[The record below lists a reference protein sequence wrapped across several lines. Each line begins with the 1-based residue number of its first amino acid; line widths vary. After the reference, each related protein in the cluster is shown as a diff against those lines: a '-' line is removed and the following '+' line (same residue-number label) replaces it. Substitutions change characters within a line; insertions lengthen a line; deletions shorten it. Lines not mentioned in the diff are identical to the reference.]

1 MAKKIDPELK
11 KLGEYLKLE
20 KESFFV
26 IPAYQRAYSWEIK
39 QCDKLWQDL
48 IDFIDNESADP
59 YFFGTVIISCQDE
72 DKNLSLIDGQ
82 QRTSTFILLFKALLI
97 RINEAIEETKK
108 DENSEKLNSTLS
120 RKRDSLIKI
129 LYKANDEE
137 AYDIIED
144 FNKSNKEGL
153 LKNSSINEI
162 YKDELV
168 NIIDSKDYKEA
179 EEKAVKIKY
188 KQNDNKYTNYFR
200 NFKFFYEKL
209 EDLSA
214 SEINNFANYLLD
226 KTELIEIRSWNVEQA
241 ITMFNS
247 LNSDGLPLLD
257 ADIIS
262 AQLYSNSGDEIDEF
276 NNHWL
281 KFKEKVSDIS
291 DYNLLDIDDV
301 LKQYMYI
308 QRSLDKAYI
317 SDSGSIS
324 VTTPGIR
331 RYYTEE
337 NKNILNDPLTLTGEF
352 SKIVDTWNK
361 IKDYPIVQL
370 ALKFNENIKTYIISY
385 LYRFN
390 SDVVSEH
397 KATMFIE
404 ELLKLFTV
412 LELVDLGYSSAK
424 FKTFL
429 FGLNIKL
436 VDEKVALEEIIKDIK
451 KHIANNWK
459 REELLANIKSYTKNP
474 LVALDEYIYC
484 KQNDIKFVLP
494 EKYEIEHIMPMSGK
508 NIEYIRADAKIESKE
523 EFLSIVNKLGNKILL
538 EDNINRSIG
547 NAWFKTKINHSIK
560 NAKNEKR
567 GYKDSKFAAANSIIK
582 DYENIDN
589 PIWTKDSID
598 QRTDEIA
605 NRIVDFIF
613 S

>member
-20 KESFFV
+20 KNSFFV
-26 IPAYQRAYSWEIK
+26 IPEYQRAYSWEIK

-48 IDFIDNESADP
+48 IDFIDNEGADP
-59 YFFGTVIISCQDE
+59 YFFGTVIISCQDD
-72 DKNLSLIDGQ
+72 DKKLSLIDGQ

-108 DENSEKLNSTLS
+108 DENSERLTSTLAK
-120 RKRDSLIKI
+120 KRDRLITI

-137 AYDIIED
+137 VYDIIEN
-144 FNKSNKEGL
+144 FNNRRNEDLLVNK
-153 LKNSSINEI
+153 SINEI
-162 YKDELV
+162 YKDEMI
-168 NIIDSKDYKEA
+168 NIINSKDYKEA
-179 EEKAVKIKY
+179 EGKVEKIKY

-214 SEINNFANYLLD
+214 SEINNFADYLLD

-262 AQLYSNSGDEIDEF
+262 AKLYSYSGDSRDDF
-276 NNHWL
+276 NDRWSE
-281 KFKEKVSDIS
+281 FKEKVSDLNAYKIA
-291 DYNLLDIDDV
+291 DIDDV

-308 QRSLDKAYI
+308 QRALDKVYV
-317 SDSGSIS
+317 SESGSVD

-337 NKNILNDPLTLTGEF
+337 NKNILNEPLILTAKF
-352 SKIVDTWNK
+352 LKIVKIWDK
-361 IKDYPIVQL
+361 IKDYSIVQL
-370 ALKFNENIKTYIISY
+370 ALKFNENIKTFIISY
-385 LYRFN
+385 LYRFEV
-390 SDVVSEH
+390 DAMSEY
-397 KATMFIE
+397 KASIFIE
-404 ELLKLFTV
+404 QLLKLFTV
-412 LELVDLGYSSAK
+412 LELVDIGYSSAK

-429 FGLNIKL
+429 FGLNVKL
-436 VDEKVALEEIIKDIK
+436 VDEKYKEEEILKDVK
-451 KHIANNWK
+451 EHIANNWK
-459 REELLANIKSYTKNP
+459 REELLWSIKSYTKNP
-474 LVALDEYIYC
+474 LVLLNEYIYC
-484 KQNDIKFVLP
+484 KENNIKFVLP
-494 EKYEIEHIMPMSGK
+494 EKYDVEHIMPVSGK
-508 NIEYIRADAKIESKE
+508 NIEHIREDANIENKE

-547 NAWFKTKINHSIK
+547 EAWFKTKINYSIN
-560 NAKNEKR
+560 NAKSEKR
-567 GYKDSKFAAANSIIK
+567 GYKDSKFAIANSIVRE
-582 DYENIDN
+582 YEKSEN
-589 PIWTKDSID
+589 PMWTKESIND
-598 QRTDEIA
+598 RTDEIA